1 MKRLLIVFIVFAAV
15 VSYYGCGS
23 GASTGEG
30 TAAQGKEA
38 EAAGSGQSGS
48 QVQNQSP
55 TDDAVLITVKKM
67 AYEPFNH
74 YFQAN
79 GSVEAVEDA
88 FISPE
93 INGQIKKIHV
103 REGQR
108 VKAGE
113 LLVSLNSDIIR
124 SGIAEAKSALALAET
139 VYNRRKGLWE
149 QKIGSEVQYLEAKT
163 NKESLEN
170 RLKSLEAQLDMAQIK
185 APIDGIVDE
194 VSKKEGELAI
204 PGLQLIRLVNLK
216 AVYVN
221 ADVSESFLPSIRK
234 GELVRVTFPTY
245 PEWIV
250 DTVVYRTGNVIKE
263 QNRTFLVQVKIDN
276 PEEKLKPNIIAV
288 LKMNDFS
295 AEAAL
300 VVPSI
305 IVKNDLK
312 GAYVYVTEESEGQ
325 LLARKTYVTPGL
337 SDGGD
342 TMIDKGLQPGQEVI
356 VEGYN
361 LVKNGMPVKKQEEQE
376 KQG

>member
-1 MKRLLIVFIVFAAV
+1 MRRLLLVFFVFVAV
-15 VSYYGCGS
+15 VSYYGCGAS
-23 GASTGEG
+23 ATSDEGTAVQGKNVEAASTG
-30 TAAQGKEA
+30 
-38 EAAGSGQSGS
+38 QSSS
-48 QVQNQSP
+48 QVQSSEQS
-55 TDDAVLITVKKM
+55 DDEVLITVKKM

-74 YFQAN
+74 YFLAN
-79 GSVEAVEDA
+79 GTVEAVEDA

-113 LLVSLNSDIIR
+113 LLVSLSSDIIQ
-124 SGIAEAKSALALAET
+124 SSIAEVKSSLALAET

-149 QKIGSEVQYLEAKT
+149 KKIGSEVQYLEAKT
-163 NKESLEN
+163 NKEALEN

-194 VSKKEGELAI
+194 VSRKEGELAV

-216 AVYVN
+216 TVYVN
-221 ADVSESFLPSIRK
+221 ADVSESFLPRISK
-234 GELVRVTFPTY
+234 GDPVQVSFPTY
-245 PEWIV
+245 PDWTI
-250 DTVVYRTGNVIKE
+250 DTVIYRTGNVIKE
-263 QNRTFLVQVKIDN
+263 QNR
-276 PEEKLKPNIIAV
+276 KLKPNIIAV
-288 LKMNDFS
+288 LKMKDFS

-305 IVKNDLK
+305 IVKNDLN
-312 GAYVYVTEESEGQ
+312 GTYVYVTEENEGK
-325 LLARKTYVTPGL
+325 LLARKVYVTPGM
-337 SDGGD
+337 SESGD

-361 LVKNGMPVKKQEEQE
+361 LVKNGMPVKKQ
-376 KQG
+376 G

>member
-1 MKRLLIVFIVFAAV
+1 MRRLLLVFFVFVAV
-15 VSYYGCGS
+15 VSYYGCG
-23 GASTGEG
+23 ASATSDEG
-30 TAAQGKEA
+30 TAVQGKNV
-38 EAAGSGQSGS
+38 EAASTGQSGS
-48 QVQNQSP
+48 QVQSSEQS
-55 TDDAVLITVKKM
+55 DDEVLITVKKM

-74 YFQAN
+74 YFLAN
-79 GSVEAVEDA
+79 GTVEAVEDA

-113 LLVSLNSDIIR
+113 LLVSLSSDIIQ
-124 SGIAEAKSALALAET
+124 SSIAEVKSSLALAET

-149 QKIGSEVQYLEAKT
+149 KKIGSEVQYLEAKT
-163 NKESLEN
+163 NKEALEN

-194 VSKKEGELAI
+194 VSRKEGELAV

-216 AVYVN
+216 TVYVN
-221 ADVSESFLPSIRK
+221 ADVSESFLPRISK
-234 GELVRVTFPTY
+234 GDPVQVSFPTY
-245 PEWIV
+245 PDWTI
-250 DTVVYRTGNVIKE
+250 DTVIYRTGNVIKE

-276 PEEKLKPNIIAV
+276 NEEKLKPNIIAV
-288 LKMNDFS
+288 LKMKDFS

-305 IVKNDLK
+305 IVKNDLN
-312 GAYVYVTEESEGQ
+312 GTYVYVTEENEGK
-325 LLARKTYVTPGL
+325 LLARKVYVTPGM
-337 SDGGD
+337 SESGD
-342 TMIDKGLQPGQEVI
+342 TMIEKGLQPGQEVI

-361 LVKNGMPVKKQEEQE
+361 LVKNGMPVKKQ
-376 KQG
+376 G